1 VTTSP
6 EPAAPVL
13 STAHTARVQGEG
25 VPDEP
30 ALTVAALA
38 RRLGVAP
45 ATLRTWDRR
54 YGVGPSGHTTGRHR
68 RYGAEDI
75 ARLELMQRALLRGA
89 SPAEAAR
96 YALQATPQPTPQP
109 APQPAA
115 QPTPQPSP
123 QPAAQPVPVSVPPT
137 AAARTA
143 SSRPVGGDLSCP
155 APVRLAPTNRTGLT
169 VVEASTPESDQD
181 ADRVDRTRDRDGAE
195 AGGQVGASIGIARAG
210 PPILLDDPTTTEET
224 VTGRAGTEDA
234 ATEGT
239 ALRETV
245 LDEAVM
251 GETGVAVAD
260 SVSPARS
267 GSFDSL
273 VAEGD
278 YQPAPGRR
286 AASGGRG
293 LKLPGASRAAR
304 GLGRAVLA
312 MDSPGAQRLLA
323 DAFDYLGVPAAWA
336 EVVAPVSAAILAR
349 WETSGLGVET
359 DHLLRECVLAALVRV
374 TPVISAP
381 RNARPVLLACVPR
394 EPASLPLYAL
404 VATLAGR
411 EIGTRMLGAALPAD
425 ALAAAIRRTAPAA
438 VVLWAQAPRHADRRL
453 PERLPTNRIRC
464 RLLLAGP
471 GWRMAGPVEVDAAGP
486 GVRVASVDD
495 HSDPSVT
502 LPEDLSAA
510 ADEIE
515 RVAVGI

>member
-1 VTTSP
+1 MTTSP

-13 STAHTARVQGEG
+13 STAHEQPHPGDG
-25 VPDEP
+25 VLTEP
-30 ALTVAALA
+30 ALSVAALA

-54 YGVGPSGHTTGRHR
+54 YGVGPSGHTPGRHR

-96 YALQATPQPTPQP
+96 YALQATPQPGPR
-109 APQPAA
+109 
-115 QPTPQPSP
+115 
-123 QPAAQPVPVSVPPT
+123 
-137 AAARTA
+137 ARTA
-143 SSRPVGGDLSCP
+143 TQPRKGGRERSGRPS
-155 APVRLAPTNRTGLT
+155 VRLAAPTMPGLA
-169 VVEASTPESDQD
+169 VVEPLPGMAATDPAGAAESQD
-181 ADRVDRTRDRDGAE
+181 L
-195 AGGQVGASIGIARAG
+195 G
-210 PPILLDDPTTTEET
+210 PPSLLIDTAVIDNG
-224 VTGRAGTEDA
+224 VAAAMVADNDTED
-234 ATEGT
+234 
-239 ALRETV
+239 
-245 LDEAVM
+245 
-251 GETGVAVAD
+251 
-260 SVSPARS
+260 
-267 GSFDSL
+267 GSTDPSSNGFGAL

-278 YQPAPGRR
+278 YLPAPGRR

-323 DAFDYLGVPAAWA
+323 DAFDYLGVPGAWA
-336 EVVAPVSAAILAR
+336 EVVAPVSEAIMAR
-349 WETSGLGVET
+349 WETSGLGMEI
-359 DHLLRECVLAALVRV
+359 DHLLRECVLAALIRV
-374 TPVISAP
+374 TPVISSP

-404 VATLAGR
+404 VATLAAR

-425 ALAAAIRRTAPAA
+425 ALATAIRRTAPAA
-438 VVLWAQAPRHADRRL
+438 VVLWAQAPRYADTQL
-453 PERLPTNRIRC
+453 PARLPTNRVRC

-471 GWRMAGPVEVDAAGP
+471 GWRMAGAVEVDTAGP
-486 GVRVASVDD
+486 AVRGGADDD
-495 HSDPSVT
+495 HPGSGPT
-502 LPEDLSAA
+502 LSEDLTMA

>member
-1 VTTSP
+1 MSTRRD
-6 EPAAPVL
+6 AP
-13 STAHTARVQGEG
+13 RPG
-25 VPDEP
+25 EP
-30 ALTVAALA
+30 ALGEPALSVAALA

-96 YALQATPQPTPQP
+96 YALQATSQPPPLRATSQDPASQDPASQDLASQDRPSQGRSSRQPNPQ
-109 APQPAA
+109 AA
-115 QPTPQPSP
+115 QSL
-123 QPAAQPVPVSVPPT
+123 
-137 AAARTA
+137 AARA
-143 SSRPVGGDLSCP
+143 QGAP
-155 APVRLAPTNRTGLT
+155 ARKTGRERAVRSPVRLAATTTGVSGLA
-169 VVEASTPESDQD
+169 VVGEAADTDPAD
-181 ADRVDRTRDRDGAE
+181 AAGSGPAAAGLAGARPVT
-195 AGGQVGASIGIARAG
+195 GMPGASPGFG
-210 PPILLDDPTTTEET
+210 
-224 VTGRAGTEDA
+224 
-234 ATEGT
+234 
-239 ALRETV
+239 
-245 LDEAVM
+245 
-251 GETGVAVAD
+251 
-260 SVSPARS
+260 
-267 GSFDSL
+267 SL

-278 YQPAPGRR
+278 YRPAPGRR

-349 WETSGLGVET
+349 WETSGLGVEI
-359 DHLLRECVLAALVRV
+359 DHLLRECVLAALIRV
-374 TPVISAP
+374 TPVVSAP

-394 EPASLPLYAL
+394 EPTSLPLYAL
-404 VATLAGR
+404 VATLAER

-425 ALAAAIRRTAPAA
+425 ALATAIRRIAPAA
-438 VVLWAQAPRHADRRL
+438 VVLWAHAPRHADTRL
-453 PERLPTNRIRC
+453 PTKLPTNRVRC

-471 GWRMAGPVEVDAAGP
+471 GWRLAGAVEVDGAGP
-486 GVRVASVDD
+486 GARAGGADD
-495 HSDPSVT
+495 HREPGAP
-502 LPEDLSAA
+502 LPEDLARA